1 MIIPKIHLK
10 NVLLSVLS
18 GLLVVGLW
26 SPAFGRLTSPL
37 SQSQTSTSTQFL
49 VGEQLDANLQAAESS
64 LLAQGFSSGSITSF
78 VAIMSDSNIVPA
90 SPDTNATGVVGA
102 ALSGNQLSVRGSF
115 RKLTSE
121 LRDYA
126 TDPLD
131 PPNPNITSGFHIH
144 RGMSTE
150 NGPFQYAL
158 TVMEDETGLAGS
170 AMGDYTLTAEQL
182 DALANGMLYV
192 DLHTTTNRA
201 GELRAVLMP
210 I

>member
-1 MIIPKIHLK
+1 MLIPKIHLK

-26 SPAFGRLTSPL
+26 SPAFGRLTSSL
-37 SQSQTSTSTQFL
+37 SESHTSTSTQFL
-49 VGEQLDANLQAAESS
+49 VGEQIDVNLQAAESS
-64 LLAQGFSSGSITSF
+64 LLAQGFSSGSMSSF

-90 SPDTNATGVVGA
+90 SPNTTATGVVGA
-102 ALSGNQLSVRGSF
+102 ALAGNQLSVRGSF

-170 AMGDYTLTAEQL
+170 AMGDYTLTPEQL
-182 DALANGMLYV
+182 DALENGMLYV

-210 I
+210 L